1 MADAANIEG
10 FHRKY
15 IPSRTEKRYQILNQ
29 GRGIIIRKLETPETK
44 IIPEVYSRP
53 IPAINPI
60 RATSYDPLKVTYKEV
75 PKKIEKPNIQSPAP
89 ITNSSSFEELKEKVM
104 KMREE
109 EKAKSKHIIQEIKKS
124 IKNDDTNENKSVVKA
139 DTDTDTEANAD
150 DVKDLVEGTIAK
162 EQELLSMD
170 YLRGLDKHI
179 LKKVFE
185 KVFGYKAEK
194 GSSRYEM
201 SKLVYDKCKELTSSK
216 KKIIYD
222 ISKSIGF

>member
-15 IPSRTEKRYQILNQ
+15 IPSRTEKRYEILNQ
-29 GRGIIIRKLETPETK
+29 GRGIIIRKLDTPETK

-53 IPAINPI
+53 VPAINPLK
-60 RATSYDPLKVTYKEV
+60 TTPYNPLKVTYKDA
-75 PKKIEKPNIQSPAP
+75 PKKVEQSTTPSSPAP

-109 EKAKSKHIIQEIKKS
+109 EKAKSKHIIQEVKNSIKKDS
-124 IKNDDTNENKSVVKA
+124 INEKTDEDT
-139 DTDTDTEANAD
+139 D
-150 DVKDLVEGTIAK
+150 DVKDLVDGTIAK

-201 SKLVYDKCKELTSSK
+201 SKLIYDKCKELTSSK

-222 ISKSIGF
+222 ISKSTDL